1 MTLHCVSL
9 TAHENVFW
17 AKRKVNKV
25 PAAKQSLQANEQHRN
40 ILNSGMQE
48 DFFFFFFLNLVCD
61 P

>member
-48 DFFFFFFLNLVCD
+48 DFFFFFFF
-61 P
+61 